1 MRLKILRN
9 GSLVNVIEAD
19 PAWATENFPGC
30 QIVEEPLPPPSAAK
44 APPSRRVMSKLQFRR
59 RFTMDE
65 LIKFDSPELF
75 LPNLTDAQRAT
86 IRTMQRNFDAA
97 GFIDLDDPLL
107 VQGLSL
113 MVQYG
118 LLTQERVNQILG
130 G

>member
-19 PAWATENFPGC
+19 STWAAENFSGC
-30 QIVEEPLPPPSAAK
+30 QIVEEPLPTPSQTP
-44 APPSRRVMSKLQFRR
+44 APPARRILSKLEFRR

-65 LIKFDSPELF
+65 LVKFDSPELF

-86 IRTMQRNFDAA
+86 LRTMQRNFDVA

-118 LLTQERVNQILG
+118 LITQERVNQILG

>member
-9 GSLVNVIEAD
+9 GSLVNVVEAD
-19 PAWATENFPGC
+19 PAWAAEHFPGC
-30 QIVEEPLPPPSAAK
+30 QIVEEPLPNPASTPP
-44 APPSRRVMSKLQFRR
+44 PPARRIMTKLEFRR

-65 LIKFDSPELF
+65 LVRFDSPELF
-75 LPNLTDAQRAT
+75 LSNLTDAQRAT
-86 IRTMQRNFDAA
+86 LRTMQRNFDAA

-107 VQGLSL
+107 AQGLAL

-118 LLTQERVNQILG
+118 LITQTRVNQILG